1 MNYKY
6 FPHTDTELKEMLE
19 VCGKRSLDE
28 LFDMEM
34 KAITKADEAKIITDK
49 ISDDMNGYL
58 K

>member
-28 LFDMEM
+28 HAGRTLPVSVH
-34 KAITKADEAKIITDK
+34 AVV
-49 ISDDMNGYL
+49 
-58 K
+58 